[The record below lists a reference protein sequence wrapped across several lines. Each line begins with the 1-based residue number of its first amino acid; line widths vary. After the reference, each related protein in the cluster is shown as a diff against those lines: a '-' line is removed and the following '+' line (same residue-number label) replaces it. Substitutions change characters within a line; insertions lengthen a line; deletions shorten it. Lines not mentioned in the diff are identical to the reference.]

1 MEKRNV
7 LKSGVLSLA
16 VLAWATF
23 APSASAAVVGT
34 LSVGQCSG
42 SSVTVTATDITWLE
56 AGGIGDATHGCIAVG
71 TNPGATPYVT
81 FSGGTIA
88 PTETGTIKD
97 LTFGVTSGTAFMVFS
112 GAPGTGTLSFD
123 LAPFSPTGLG
133 ACTLGMPI
141 GGTCTPGG
149 AAGFFILT
157 KTGPSSSN
165 VSLYAEGTVSDGST
179 PISNWF
185 GSYTT
190 PYNLAPIDIQ
200 NFIVG
205 VADAHTGLGC
215 SGSVGEAGTCSSSYA
230 GTFTVQV
237 GPSVPEPGSMLLI
250 GAGLVGLASLRRRK
264 KQSV

>member
-7 LKSGVLSLA
+7 LKFGFLSLA
-16 VLAWATF
+16 VLASACF
-23 APSASAAVVGT
+23 APSASASVVGT

-42 SSVTVTATDITWLE
+42 SSVTVTATDITWLA
-56 AGGIGDATHGCIAVG
+56 AGGIGDSTHGCIAVG
-71 TNPGATPYVT
+71 TNPGLTPYVT
-81 FSGGTIA
+81 FSGGSIA

-97 LTFGVTSGTAFMVFS
+97 LTFGATSGTAFMVFS
-112 GAPGTGTLSFD
+112 GAPGVGTLSFD
-123 LAPFSPTGLG
+123 LAPFVSTGLG
-133 ACTLGMPI
+133 ACTSGMTV
-141 GGTCTPGG
+141 GATCTPGG
-149 AAGFFILT
+149 TGFFILT

-165 VSLYAEGTVSDGST
+165 VSLYAQGTVSDGST

-200 NFIVG
+200 NFIGGVG
-205 VADAHTGLGC
+205 DANTGLGC
-215 SGSVGEAGTCSSSYA
+215 SEPGGGAPGTCSSSYA
-230 GTFTVQV
+230 GTFTVVV
-237 GPSVPEPGSMLLI
+237 GPTVPEPGSMFLI